1 MLQVAGLALAD
12 RFYACQCLP
21 SPTRL
26 PPVTSAAPS
35 WSSSWLLSSIRRE
48 LPPNLMLKYV
58 NKTMQMSGTT
68 RCGGCGCGCGSSYRL
83 RILRQLALSMR
94 IPSSSLMCGN
104 RAVRAAKSSQASYN
118 NKQPRGVELR
128 TWRTGGGGEGA
139 AGDRRL
145 TGHTYLPTYHVC
157 VAWENEQKVE
167 WNKIGRL
174 AGVHIY
180 YVVLEG
186 GQGGGGGGGGKKHS
200 TRAECE
206 QRVRTFWLTS
216 YAM

>member
-1 MLQVAGLALAD
+1 
-12 RFYACQCLP
+12 
-21 SPTRL
+21 
-26 PPVTSAAPS
+26 
-35 WSSSWLLSSIRRE
+35 
-48 LPPNLMLKYV
+48 
-58 NKTMQMSGTT
+58 MQMSGST

-145 TGHTYLPTYHVC
+145 TGHTYLPTMC
-157 VAWENEQKVE
+157 VWRERMSRKSSEIKSAGWQAYIFITLCWKLGKAGEEE
-167 WNKIGRL
+167 GR
-174 AGVHIY
+174 
-180 YVVLEG
+180 
-186 GQGGGGGGGGKKHS
+186 S
-200 TRAECE
+200 TRHGLNVSNVCAP
-206 QRVRTFWLTS
+206 FD
-216 YAM
+216 

>member
-1 MLQVAGLALAD
+1 MHANVL
-12 RFYACQCLP
+12 CLP
-21 SPTRL
+21 TSL
-26 PPVTSAAPS
+26 PPVTSAS
-35 WSSSWLLSSIRRE
+35 WWSSSWLLSSIRRE

-58 NKTMQMSGTT
+58 NKTMQMSGST
-68 RCGGCGCGCGSSYRL
+68 RCGGCGCGSSYRL

-94 IPSSSLMCGN
+94 IPSSSLMCG

-128 TWRTGGGGEGA
+128 TWRRRRSRRQAT
-139 AGDRRL
+139 DRAY
-145 TGHTYLPTYHVC
+145 YLPC

-180 YVVLEG
+180 YLVLEG
-186 GQGGGGGGGGKKHS
+186 WQGEEGGKKHS

>member
-1 MLQVAGLALAD
+1 
-12 RFYACQCLP
+12 
-21 SPTRL
+21 
-26 PPVTSAAPS
+26 
-35 WSSSWLLSSIRRE
+35 
-48 LPPNLMLKYV
+48 MLKYV

-68 RCGGCGCGCGSSYRL
+68 RCGGCGCGSSYRL

-145 TGHTYLPTYHVC
+145 TGHTYLPNMC
-157 VAWENEQKVE
+157 VWRERMSRKSSEIKSAGWQAYIFITLCWKVGKAGE
-167 WNKIGRL
+167 VEGKGR
-174 AGVHIY
+174 
-180 YVVLEG
+180 
-186 GQGGGGGGGGKKHS
+186 S
-200 TRAECE
+200 TRHGLNVSNVCAP
-206 QRVRTFWLTS
+206 FD
-216 YAM
+216 

>member
-1 MLQVAGLALAD
+1 
-12 RFYACQCLP
+12 
-21 SPTRL
+21 
-26 PPVTSAAPS
+26 
-35 WSSSWLLSSIRRE
+35 
-48 LPPNLMLKYV
+48 
-58 NKTMQMSGTT
+58 MQMSGTS

-145 TGHTYLPTYHVC
+145 TGHTYLPTMC
-157 VAWENEQKVE
+157 VWRERMSRKSSEIKSAGWQAYIFITLCWKVG
-167 WNKIGRL
+167 K
-174 AGVHIY
+174 AGEVE
-180 YVVLEG
+180 LEG
-186 GQGGGGGGGGKKHS
+186 RS
-200 TRAECE
+200 TRHGLNVSNVCAP
-206 QRVRTFWLTS
+206 FD
-216 YAM
+216 